1 MLSLLLFV
9 MMGQSKIMSVY
20 WCKFWRET
28 VINNLLKF
36 LVSIWKKISEKK
48 SWQLKATIKPA
59 AEPACEEVTE
69 KIAGLAV
76 TDGSNVFEM
85 IAAQAVAA
93 PGTDQGQISAVL
105 LAGNIEFAVE
115 IAIKHNR

>member
-1 MLSLLLFV
+1 M
-9 MMGQSKIMSVY
+9 
-20 WCKFWRET
+20 
-28 VINNLLKF
+28 
-36 LVSIWKKISEKK
+36 
-48 SWQLKATIKPA
+48 
-59 AEPACEEVTE
+59 TE